1 MNRPMRE
8 ERLEAYLNLIQVLLS
23 SSSGEEMEILQ
34 TNQALID
41 AGLVQT
47 MEAVAAM
54 LAERGDGE
62 AAEWLRN
69 VAAPMVTEMGNSS
82 STPSVVKQIPESPL
96 QFLTEVLQATADSNG
111 DRKVV
116 YPLLQANL
124 VQLNEKLAEILHSWA
139 MTILP
144 QVELQEAKFIA
155 ATIGG
160 FSNLMAQFPLG
171 DKAKNLEIA
180 ITGYEIVVTVF
191 TREASPNEW
200 ATTQN
205 NLGNAYRNRIQDDLA
220 DEDRL
225 AVRADHLERAI
236 ACYEQALQI
245 YTRKAFPQDW
255 AMTQNNLGNAYRD
268 RIQGDRA
275 GNLERA
281 IACYKQALEIYTREA
296 SPEEWATIQNNL
308 ALASENCEASN
319 VPI

>member
-1 MNRPMRE
+1 MRE

-34 TNQALID
+34 TNQALMD

-69 VAAPMVTEMGNSS
+69 VAAPMVTEMGLLSAP
-82 STPSVVKQIPESPL
+82 TVVKMIPASPL
-96 QFLTEVLQATADSNG
+96 QFLTQVLQATADSNG
-111 DRKVV
+111 DREVV

-124 VQLNEKLAEILHSWA
+124 DQLNEKLAEILHGWA
-139 MTILP
+139 MAILP
-144 QVELQEAKFIA
+144 QVEPPEAKFIA

-171 DKAKNLEIA
+171 DKANNSEIA

-191 TREASPNEW
+191 TREANPNEW

-220 DEDRL
+220 DQDRL
-225 AVRADHLERAI
+225 AVRADRLERAI

-268 RIQGDRA
+268 RIRGNRA
-275 GNLERA
+275 DNLERA
-281 IACYKQALEIYTREA
+281 IACYRQASEIYTREA
-296 SPEEWATIQNNL
+296 SPDEWATIQNNL
-308 ALASENCEASN
+308 AVASENCEASN

>member
-1 MNRPMRE
+1 MRE

-54 LAERGDGE
+54 LAERGDGD

-69 VAAPMVTEMGNSS
+69 VAAPMVTEMGLSS
-82 STPSVVKQIPESPL
+82 APTVVKMIPESPL

-124 VQLNEKLAEILHSWA
+124 DRLNQELAEILHGWA
-139 MTILP
+139 MAILP
-144 QVELQEAKFIA
+144 QVEPPEAKFIA

-171 DKAKNLEIA
+171 DKANNSEIA

-191 TREASPNEW
+191 TREASPDEW

-205 NLGNAYRNRIQDDLA
+205 NLGNAYRNRIQEDLA
-220 DEDRL
+220 DKDRL
-225 AVRADHLERAI
+225 AVRADNLERAI
-236 ACYEQALQI
+236 ACYEQALQM
-245 YTRKAFPQDW
+245 YTRQAFPQDW

-268 RIQGDRA
+268 RIWGNRA
-275 GNLERA
+275 DNLERA
-281 IACYKQALEIYTREA
+281 IACYKQALEIHTREA

-308 ALASENCEASN
+308 ALACKNREASN

>member
-1 MNRPMRE
+1 MRE

-54 LAERGDGE
+54 LADRGDGD

-69 VAAPMVTEMGNSS
+69 VAAPMVTEMGLLSAP
-82 STPSVVKQIPESPL
+82 TVVKRIPASPL
-96 QFLTEVLQATADSNG
+96 EFLTEVLQATADSNG

-124 VQLNEKLAEILHSWA
+124 DQLNEKLAEILHRWA
-139 MTILP
+139 MGILP
-144 QVELQEAKFIA
+144 QVEPQEAKFIA

-160 FSNLMAQFPLG
+160 FSNLMAQFPQG
-171 DKAKNLEIA
+171 DKANNSEIA
-180 ITGYEIVVTVF
+180 ISGYEIVVTVF
-191 TREASPNEW
+191 TREASPEEW

-205 NLGNAYRNRIQDDLA
+205 NLGNAYRNRIQDDFA
-220 DEDRL
+220 DKDM
-225 AVRADHLERAI
+225 AVRADRLERAI

-245 YTRKAFPQDW
+245 YTRQAFPQDW

-268 RIQGDRA
+268 RIRGNRA
-275 GNLERA
+275 DNLERA
-281 IACYKQALEIYTREA
+281 IACYRQASEIYTREA
-296 SPEEWATIQNNL
+296 SPDEWATIQNNL
-308 ALASENCEASN
+308 ALASEKCEASN
-319 VPI
+319 LPI